1 MKHIVFVVGNYKNGG
16 VPMRTTNLANEFS
29 KQLHSDLAIED
40 QQTFTLNIMINGDK
54 YILKTSP
61 TEKLVNILRDELQLV
76 GTKISCGIGRC
87 GACSV
92 LIDGA
97 LINACLVMAYQVNG
111 KSITTIEGM
120 GGVSLD
126 EIQEAFLLEGGFQ
139 CGYCTPGMILAVKYL
154 LSMQPNPTE
163 ADIKEALSGNLCR
176 CTGYGG
182 IIRAVQSLANKH
194 SKNIV

>member
-1 MKHIVFVVGNYKNGG
+1 MDINN
-16 VPMRTTNLANEFS
+16 TA
-29 KQLHSDLAIED
+29 LHNDLAIED
-40 QQTFTLNIMINGDK
+40 QQTFTLNLVINGDK

-139 CGYCTPGMILAVKYL
+139 CGYCTSGMILAVKYL

-163 ADIKEALSGNLCR
+163 EDIKEALSGNLCR

>member
-1 MKHIVFVVGNYKNGG
+1 MDVNN
-16 VPMRTTNLANEFS
+16 TA
-29 KQLHSDLAIED
+29 LHNDLAIED

-87 GACSV
+87 GACSILV
-92 LIDGA
+92 DGA
-97 LINACLVMAYQVNG
+97 LVNSCLLMVYQVNG
-111 KSITTIEGM
+111 KSIMTIEGM

-163 ADIKEALSGNLCR
+163 EDIKEALSGNLCR

>member
-1 MKHIVFVVGNYKNGG
+1 MDINNTALHN
-16 VPMRTTNLANEFS
+16 NLAT
-29 KQLHSDLAIED
+29 ED
-40 QQTFTLNIMINGDK
+40 QQTITLNLMINGDK

-61 TEKLVNILRDELQLV
+61 TEKLINILRDELQMV

-97 LINACLVMAYQVNG
+97 LVNACLVMAYQVNG

-139 CGYCTPGMILAVKYL
+139 CGYCTSGMILAVKYL

-194 SKNIV
+194 SKLE

>member
-1 MKHIVFVVGNYKNGG
+1 MDVNN
-16 VPMRTTNLANEFS
+16 TA
-29 KQLHSDLAIED
+29 LHNDLAIED
-40 QQTFTLNIMINGDK
+40 QQTFTLNLVINGDK

-120 GGVSLD
+120 GGVSID

>member
-1 MKHIVFVVGNYKNGG
+1 MDINN
-16 VPMRTTNLANEFS
+16 TA
-29 KQLHSDLAIED
+29 LHNDLAIED
-40 QQTFTLNIMINGDK
+40 QQTFTLNLVINGDK

-126 EIQEAFLLEGGFQ
+126 ETQEAFLLEGGFQ
-139 CGYCTPGMILAVKYL
+139 CGYCTSGMILAVKYL

-163 ADIKEALSGNLCR
+163 EDIKEALSGNLCR